1 MDDSIRILI
10 VGDLSSDAELA
21 KREVR
26 RTLTSCVYQRVER
39 RDDCLAALEEF
50 QPDLIISDYQ
60 LPHFDGLT
68 ALQLA
73 RERVPFTPV
82 IILTEA
88 INEDKALECMKAGA
102 VDYVIKEHSRR
113 LGQAVSQALEQK
125 LLRLKRRRT
134 EEALRHNEARYRRL
148 SETMPKQATEHPHKR
163 ATRLN
168 SIFRAVPIGVGL
180 AIVQRIVHRHGGRV
194 WAESEVDKG
203 ATFYF
208 TLLRKGN

>member
-68 ALQLA
+68 ALKLA

-82 IILTEA
+82 IILTAKTGAESGQPLSSA
-88 INEDKALECMKAGA
+88 NPLKA
-102 VDYVIKEHSRR
+102 
-113 LGQAVSQALEQK
+113 QALC
-125 LLRLKRRRT
+125 
-134 EEALRHNEARYRRL
+134 
-148 SETMPKQATEHPHKR
+148 P
-163 ATRLN
+163 
-168 SIFRAVPIGVGL
+168 
-180 AIVQRIVHRHGGRV
+180 
-194 WAESEVDKG
+194 
-203 ATFYF
+203 
-208 TLLRKGN
+208 